1 MPRAVRHVSRC
12 LESSGSTAASRA
24 PLLHHIDDIDDFD
37 DLCRGGTALEE
48 GGSYGMVVSPRSF
61 ASVVT
66 VTKALAVWPW

>member
-24 PLLHHIDDIDDFD
+24 PLLHHIDDIDDF
-37 DLCRGGTALEE
+37 CRGGTALEE